1 MQKLLDSFGNAGNVF
16 SVRNLAIVH
25 SHNIDILDFPLLVL
39 ITNFIYLDLAI
50 RTNTCL
56 CIIDEVMIILA
67 GDLLC
72 KSQCLDR
79 DCDRPHPRHH
89 HRPPPQN
96 TLWEEPARSDLTI
109 ARSKYPLA

>member
-1 MQKLLDSFGNAGNVF
+1 MSIQTTLISWIFSLGVDNKLL
-16 SVRNLAIVH
+16 RH
-25 SHNIDILDFPLLVL
+25 
-39 ITNFIYLDLAI
+39 FIYLDLAI

-96 TLWEEPARSDLTI
+96 TLWEEPSRSDLTI
-109 ARSKYPLA
+109 ARSKYPLAYAKRSGRLVKQSISGIEH